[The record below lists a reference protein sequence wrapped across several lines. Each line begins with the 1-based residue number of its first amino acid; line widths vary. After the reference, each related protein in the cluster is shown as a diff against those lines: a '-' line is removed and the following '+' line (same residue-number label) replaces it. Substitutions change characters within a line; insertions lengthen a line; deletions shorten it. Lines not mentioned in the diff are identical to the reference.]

1 VKIVDPLCSFFLALV
16 CKLHHSSHV
25 MRHTPTKGRGDSAAQ
40 SLIGKA
46 ASTNWLVRFVN
57 GGQMIEWGINKAAI
71 VSLMQSRYG
80 FTQWVEFVQGID
92 PLTSANNPNN
102 A

>member
-1 VKIVDPLCSFFLALV
+1 MKTQTANGHGGF
-16 CKLHHSSHV
+16 
-25 MRHTPTKGRGDSAAQ
+25 AAQ
-40 SLIGKA
+40 SLVAKA

-92 PLTSANNPNN
+92 PLTPANNPNN
-102 A
+102 V

>member
-1 VKIVDPLCSFFLALV
+1 MFFYLTAQHTTRIVRIV
-16 CKLHHSSHV
+16 MTTHSTH
-25 MRHTPTKGRGDSAAQ
+25 PNGRGDSAAR
-40 SLIGKA
+40 SLIAKA

-57 GGQMIEWGINKAAI
+57 GEQMIEWGISKAAI

-92 PLTSANNPNN
+92 PLTPANNPHN

>member
-1 VKIVDPLCSFFLALV
+1 MKNT
-16 CKLHHSSHV
+16 
-25 MRHTPTKGRGDSAAQ
+25 HTNGRGDSAAH

-46 ASTNWLVRFVN
+46 ASTHWLVRFVN
-57 GGQMIEWGINKAAI
+57 GEQMIEWGISKAAI

-92 PLTSANNPNN
+92 PLTPANNPNN

>member
-1 VKIVDPLCSFFLALV
+1 MTT
-16 CKLHHSSHV
+16 HSTH
-25 MRHTPTKGRGDSAAQ
+25 PNGRGDSAAR
-40 SLIGKA
+40 SLIAKA

-57 GGQMIEWGINKAAI
+57 GEQMIEWGISKAAI

-92 PLTSANNPNN
+92 PLTPANNPNN